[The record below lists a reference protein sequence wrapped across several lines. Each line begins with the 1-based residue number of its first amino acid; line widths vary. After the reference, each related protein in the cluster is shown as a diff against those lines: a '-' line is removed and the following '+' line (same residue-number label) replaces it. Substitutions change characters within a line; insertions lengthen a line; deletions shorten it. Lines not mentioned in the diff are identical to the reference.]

1 LKWSFVNPGP
11 NEDLSEREKKL
22 SIAAFPPLG
31 ILYLATILREK
42 GVEVSVMDQPA
53 KGLTNE
59 EVVKWVEKEEPD
71 VLGFS
76 TFASSGRTA
85 AMISRKVKEKNQN
98 VTIVFG
104 GYYATFNAD
113 RVLRK
118 YPYVDIIVRGE
129 GEAAVVGLD
138 DWLRGKSRLK
148 DVRGLTFRSRDDAIV
163 STPDSLLIRDLDSLP
178 FPDRSLLDV
187 EYHSMIGG
195 AEIATKKFTSIV
207 SSRGC
212 VHRCRFCSCQKF
224 ARNVWR
230 PRSVENTLNELHYLA
245 SEGYEQFIF
254 VDDCFT
260 LNRTRVIELCRRMR
274 KERLNFEWFCEGRVD
289 NCSIEML
296 QEVAKAGCKV
306 MYFGIE
312 SANQR
317 ILDYYQ
323 KDITPEQSRRAVASA
338 RKAGIDI
345 IIGSFVLGG
354 PDETREEIQNTLRLA
369 KQISIDLP
377 QINVLGA
384 YPGMDLWDE
393 LEMRGLL
400 NVDEFWETG
409 ALIPEICP
417 DAVPLPEIKW
427 MIHSAFYDFVLRPK
441 FILLQMARAFYSQ
454 YRMGILVNNLPRIN
468 SIRESVRNIV

>member
-1 LKWSFVNPGP
+1 MKWSFVNPGP
-11 NEDLSEREKKL
+11 NEDLSEREKRL

-31 ILYLATILREK
+31 ILYLATILQGK
-42 GVEVSVMDQPA
+42 GIDVSVMDQPA
-53 KGLTNE
+53 SGLTNE
-59 EVVKWVEKEEPD
+59 EVVRWVEKEEPD

-85 AMISRKVKEKNQN
+85 ALISRKVKERNQG

-113 RVLRK
+113 RVLQK
-118 YPYVDIIVRGE
+118 YPFVDIIVRGE
-129 GEAAVVGLD
+129 GEDTVVGLD
-138 DWLRGKSRLK
+138 DWLRGRSKLRDIL
-148 DVRGLTFRSRDDAIV
+148 GLTFRCPDGGIA
-163 STPDSLLIRDLDSLP
+163 STPDSPLIKDLDSLP
-178 FPDRSLLDV
+178 FPDRGLLDV
-187 EYHSMIGG
+187 EYRSMIGG
-195 AEIATKKFTSIV
+195 AEIATKRFTSIV

-212 VHRCRFCSCQKF
+212 VHQCKFCSCQKF
-224 ARNVWR
+224 ARNLWR
-230 PRSVENTLNELHYLA
+230 PRSVENTLNELQYLA

-260 LNRTRVIELCRRMR
+260 MNRRRVIELCRRMR
-274 KERLNFEWFCEGRVD
+274 KERLDFQWLCEGRVD
-289 NCSIEML
+289 NCSSGML

-317 ILDYYQ
+317 VLNYYH

-345 IIGSFVLGG
+345 LIGSFVLGG
-354 PDETREEIQNTLRLA
+354 PDETREEVQNTLRFA

-393 LEMRGLL
+393 LTMKGFLDA
-400 NVDEFWETG
+400 DEYWETG

-417 DAVPLPEIKW
+417 DAVPLQEIKQ
-427 MIHSAFYDFVLRPK
+427 MIHSAFHDFVLRPR
-441 FILLQMARAFYSQ
+441 FILLQMARTFYSS
-454 YRMGILVNNLPRIN
+454 YRMGIVINNLPRIR
-468 SIRESVRNIV
+468 SIRESVRNIM